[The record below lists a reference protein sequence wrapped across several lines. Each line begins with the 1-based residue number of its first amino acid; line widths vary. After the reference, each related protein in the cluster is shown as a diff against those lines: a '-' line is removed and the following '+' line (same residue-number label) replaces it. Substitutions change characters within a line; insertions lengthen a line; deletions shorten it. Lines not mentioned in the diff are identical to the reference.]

1 MTINKAI
8 LLGNLGADPEIKIT
22 TANTKF
28 ARLNIATN
36 ERFKDKEGNVQE
48 KTQWHNVVI
57 FDPMVAETVEKYCKK
72 GQTVYIEGSIETRKY
87 EQDGQVKYTTEI
99 LIAKFKGMLK
109 MIGRPDGSNGTY
121 TKSPTKEEPVSHID
135 TKEDIP
141 F

>member
-57 FDPMVAETVEKYCKK
+57 FDPMIAETVEKYCKK
-72 GQTVYIEGSIETRKY
+72 GQTLYIEGSIETRKY
-87 EQDGQVKYTTEI
+87 EQDGQVFYKNSYSYE
-99 LIAKFKGMLK
+99 LISVLLK
-109 MIGRPDGSNGTY
+109 AALENKNRLCVLDFFLW
-121 TKSPTKEEPVSHID
+121 VV
-135 TKEDIP
+135 
-141 F
+141 

>member
-72 GQTVYIEGSIETRKY
+72 GQTLYIEGSIETRKY

-109 MIGRPDGSNGTY
+109 MIGKPDGAKSSTE
-121 TKSPTKEEPVSHID
+121 SPTKEQPVSHID
-135 TKEDIP
+135 TKGDIP